1 MNFKYLVGAGIGALL
16 FSGGALAHHTH
27 AHYESEANTV
37 LEGTI
42 KEFEWVNPHS
52 WITITV
58 VNEVTGAAED
68 WLLEARAPVA
78 LTRSGWTQ
86 DSLKPGDEV
95 AITIRPLKSGGTGG
109 LLRSV
114 ELADGTVLLDD

>member
-1 MNFKYLVGAGIGALL
+1 MYSKFALAAGIAVLV
-16 FSGGALAHHTH
+16 FSGSALAHHTH

-42 KEFEWVNPHS
+42 KDFEWRNPHS
-52 WITITV
+52 WVTITV
-58 VNEVTGAAED
+58 ANEETGELED
-68 WLLEARAPVA
+68 WLLEARAPGA
-78 LTRSGWTQ
+78 LTRSGWTA
-86 DSLKPGDEV
+86 DSLKPGDQV

-114 ELADGTVLLDD
+114 ELADGTALLDD

>member
-1 MNFKYLVGAGIGALL
+1 MHSKIVLAAGIAAMTVSGA
-16 FSGGALAHHTH
+16 ALAHHTH

-42 KEFEWVNPHS
+42 KDFEWRNPHS
-52 WITITV
+52 WVTITV
-58 VNEVTGAAED
+58 ENEETGELED
-68 WLLEARAPVA
+68 WILEARAPGA
-78 LTRSGWTQ
+78 LTRSGWTEE
-86 DSLKPGDEV
+86 SLKPGDEV

-114 ELADGTVLLDD
+114 VLADGTTLLDD